1 MGRIIGTRC
10 RNRAES
16 GVLQHE
22 VPGGLLGISIL
33 DVSAIMIL
41 WCQ

>member
-1 MGRIIGTRC
+1 MGRGRE
-10 RNRAES
+10 RWG
-16 GVLQHE
+16 GVEGGEVLVHE

-41 WCQ
+41 WC